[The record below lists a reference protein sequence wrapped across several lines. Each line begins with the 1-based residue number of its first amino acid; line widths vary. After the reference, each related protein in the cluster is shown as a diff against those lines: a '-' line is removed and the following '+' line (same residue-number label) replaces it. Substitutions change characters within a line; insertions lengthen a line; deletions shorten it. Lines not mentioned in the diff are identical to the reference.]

1 MQLKEYQAKV
11 LERLDQYLE
20 TLGEIRDRVEKIN
33 RLLVKEGDK
42 PEIRNYCREAWDEL
56 NEKNLLPRFRDKSGA
71 ITAAEYIDRA
81 DGLKRHIPN
90 ICIRIPTGGGK
101 TLLAAAAVER
111 INTDYFR
118 RQTGLVLWVVPSDAI
133 YRQTWKNLAN
143 REHPYRQMLERA
155 SGGRVRMLEK
165 MDDFTRQDTEEYLCV
180 MLLMLQSSARKSKE
194 TLKMFQDSGNFT
206 TFFPEVDDQIANKAL
221 AREIPNLA
229 LNDLAEMGYGGPESG
244 RGGTRPSRDGCG
256 TGGSAST
263 PTETAAGFWAGISIK
278 HSLGN
283 ALRIV
288 RPIVIIDEGHKAYSD
303 TARDTLNGFNPS
315 FIMELS
321 ATPNAGKKR
330 VSNIL
335 VDVPGTALKEEEMIK
350 LPINIFNYDRADWKH
365 TLTQAHAQL
374 DDLQKVAGEL
384 QANQNRYVRPIMLV
398 RVDRTGKDQRDKTEI
413 HAEDAREYLIDKLGV
428 KPEAIRVKSASLD
441 ELGDE
446 DLLADTCDVRFIIT
460 KDALREGWDCPFAY
474 VLAILS
480 RTTAQTALTQ
490 MIGRVLRE
498 PGAQA
503 TGLPALD
510 ECYVYCFDQEV
521 QRAVESVRKGLEEE
535 GMGDLG
541 ADIRDGTGSTGLQ
554 AKRITVERH
563 ARFKGLKIF
572 LPRVLHRQSDGEYRP
587 LDYDRDILAG
597 MDWESLRYRQR
608 DEFEPEEQDYLQE
621 TQARMDVR
629 AEVNGHTTFVDE
641 QRVARTA
648 TAGELDTAFLVRL
661 LIDVVPNPWQGA
673 RILDDA
679 LRALRARD
687 FTESRIYANRMALIK
702 SMKADLKEQVDA
714 SAEAIFRERLESG
727 AITFRLLSA
736 GDDRLNWKLAETI
749 EYQVT
754 DADPLLKKRNGEP
767 LERYLFEKVYQ
778 KDFNEELEKPV
789 AWYLDGQNAVKWW
802 HRLVARQDY
811 YVQGWQRQRVYPD
824 FLACVQE
831 TGNGFRFTVLET
843 KGRQLK
849 GNDDTEYKR
858 QLFDV
863 LTEYYA
869 HVVDAGE
876 LELDLG
882 ENKMLFKMLLQDTWE
897 AAVRPALA

>member
-1 MQLKEYQAKV
+1 VQLKDYQAKV
-11 LERLDQYLE
+11 LERFDQYLE
-20 TLGEIRDRVEKIN
+20 VLGEHRDRLEKIN

-56 NEKNLLPRFRDKSGA
+56 NDRNLLPRFRDKSGKS
-71 ITAAEYIDRA
+71 TAPPYIDRA
-81 DGLKRHIPN
+81 DGLSRHIPN
-90 ICIRIPTGGGK
+90 MCIKIPTGGGK

-111 INTDYFR
+111 INADYFR
-118 RQTGLVLWVVPSDAI
+118 RQTGFVLWVVPSDAI

-165 MDDFTRQDTEEYLCV
+165 MDNFTRQDTDEYLCV

-194 TLKMFQDSGNFT
+194 TLKMFRDSGNFT
-206 TFFPEVDDQIANKAL
+206 SFFPEVDDQIANKAV

-229 LNDLAEMGYGGPESG
+229 LNDLADTGY
-244 RGGTRPSRDGCG
+244 
-256 TGGSAST
+256 TGGGVSL
-263 PTETAAGFWAGISIK
+263 K

-303 TARDTLNGFNPS
+303 TARDTLNGFNPR
-315 FIMELS
+315 FILELS

-330 VSNIL
+330 ASNIL
-335 VDVPGTALKEEEMIK
+335 VDVPGTALKDEEMIK

-374 DDLQKVAGEL
+374 DDLQDEAEEL

-413 HAEDAREYLIDKLGV
+413 HAEDAREYLVDKLGV

-446 DLLADTCDVRFIIT
+446 DLLADTSDVRYIIT

-503 TGLPALD
+503 TGMSPLD

-541 ADIRDGTGSTGLQ
+541 ADVRDRVGSTGLET
-554 AKRITVERH
+554 KRITVERH
-563 ARFKGLKIF
+563 PKFKGLKVF
-572 LPRVLHRQSDGEYRP
+572 LPRVLHRQGDGDYRI
-587 LDYDRDILAG
+587 LDYDRDILASL
-597 MDWESLRYRQR
+597 DWETFRYRKR

-621 TQARMDVR
+621 TRARMDV
-629 AEVNGHTTFVDE
+629 AATENGRTAFVDDR
-641 QRVARTA
+641 RVERTA
-648 TAGELDTAFLVRL
+648 AAGELDTAFLVRL
-661 LIDVVPNPWQGA
+661 LLDVVPNPWQGA
-673 RILDDA
+673 RILEDA

-687 FTESRIYANRMALIK
+687 FAESRIYANRMALIK
-702 SMKADLKEQVDA
+702 SMKADLKKQIDA
-714 SAEAIFRERLESG
+714 RAEALFRDRLESG
-727 AITFRLLSA
+727 DITFRLLSA
-736 GDDRLNWKLAETI
+736 GDARLNWKLAETV
-749 EYQVT
+749 EYEVT
-754 DADPLLKKRNGEP
+754 DADPILRKRNGEP

-778 KDFNEELEKPV
+778 KEFNEELEKPV
-789 AWYLDGQNAVKWW
+789 AWYLDGQDAVKWW

-824 FLACVQE
+824 FLACVEQ
-831 TGNGFRFTVLET
+831 TGEGFRFTVLET

-849 GNDDTEYKR
+849 GNDDTEYKH

-863 LTEYYA
+863 LTEYYEN
-869 HVVDAGE
+869 VVDAGE
-876 LELDLG
+876 LELDLD
-882 ENKMLFKMLLQDTWE
+882 ENRVLFRMLLQDTWE
-897 AAVRPALA
+897 EEIRPSLS

>member
-20 TLGEIRDRVEKIN
+20 TLGEHRDRLEKIN

-71 ITAAEYIDRA
+71 ITAGQYIDRA

-90 ICIRIPTGGGK
+90 ICIKIPTGGGK

-133 YRQTWKNLAN
+133 YRQTWRNLAN

-165 MDDFTRQDTEEYLCV
+165 MDDFTRQDTAEYLCV

-194 TLKMFQDSGNFT
+194 TLKMFQDSGSFT

-229 LNDLAEMGYGGPESG
+229 LNDLADTGYTG
-244 RGGTRPSRDGCG
+244 DGV
-256 TGGSAST
+256 SL
-263 PTETAAGFWAGISIK
+263 K

-315 FIMELS
+315 FILELS

-335 VDVPGTALKEEEMIK
+335 VDVPGTALKDEEMIK

-374 DDLQKVAGEL
+374 DDLQRAAREL

-398 RVDRTGKDQRDKTEI
+398 RVDRTGKDQRDKTDI

-446 DLLADTCDVRFIIT
+446 DLLADTSDVRFIIT

-503 TGLPALD
+503 TGLPPLD

-541 ADIRDGTGSTGLQ
+541 ADVRDGTGSTGLQ
-554 AKRITVERH
+554 AKRITVQRQP
-563 ARFKGLKIF
+563 RFNGLKIF
-572 LPRVLHRQSDGEYRP
+572 LPRVLHRQGDGEYRP

-597 MDWESLRYRQR
+597 LDWESFRYRKR

-621 TQARMDVR
+621 TRARMDVTA
-629 AEVNGHTTFVDE
+629 AENGHTTFVDE

-648 TAGELDTAFLVRL
+648 TGGALDSAFLVRL
-661 LIDVVPNPWQGA
+661 LLDVVPNPWQGA
-673 RILDDA
+673 RILEDA
-679 LRALRARD
+679 LAALRVRN

-714 SAEAIFRERLESG
+714 TAQTLFHERLESG
-727 AITFRLLSA
+727 DITFRLLSA

-749 EYQVT
+749 EYEVT

-802 HRLVARQDY
+802 HRLVAKQDY

-858 QLFDV
+858 RLFDV
-863 LTEYYA
+863 LTEYYEN
-869 HVVDAGE
+869 VVDAGE

-882 ENKMLFKMLLQDTWE
+882 ENRMLFKMLLQDTWQE
-897 AAVRPALA
+897 QIKPSLV

>member
-20 TLGEIRDRVEKIN
+20 TLGEHRGRLEKIN

-71 ITAAEYIDRA
+71 ITTAEYIDRA
-81 DGLKRHIPN
+81 DGLKRHIPT
-90 ICIRIPTGGGK
+90 ICIKIPTGGGK

-143 REHPYRQMLERA
+143 REHPYRQMIERA

-194 TLKMFQDSGNFT
+194 TLKMFQDSGSFT

-229 LNDLAEMGYGGPESG
+229 LNDLADTGYTG
-244 RGGTRPSRDGCG
+244 DGV
-256 TGGSAST
+256 SL
-263 PTETAAGFWAGISIK
+263 K

-288 RPIVIIDEGHKAYSD
+288 RPIVIIDEGHKAYSE

-315 FIMELS
+315 FILELS
-321 ATPNAGKKR
+321 ATPNTGKKR

-335 VDVPGTALKEEEMIK
+335 VDVPGTALKDEEMIK

-374 DDLQKVAGEL
+374 DDLDRVAGEL

-398 RVDRTGKDQRDKTEI
+398 RVDRTGKDQRDKTDI

-541 ADIRDGTGSTGLQ
+541 ADVRDGTGATGLQ
-554 AKRITVERH
+554 AKRITVERQS
-563 ARFKGLKIF
+563 RFKGLKIF

-587 LDYDRDILAG
+587 LDYDRDILAD
-597 MDWESLRYRQR
+597 MDWESLRYRKR

-648 TAGELDTAFLVRL
+648 TAGELDSAFLVRL
-661 LIDVVPNPWQGA
+661 LLDVVPNPWQGA

-679 LRALRARD
+679 LRALRARE

-702 SMKADLKEQVDA
+702 SMKADLKEQIDA
-714 SAEAIFRERLESG
+714 RAESIFRERLESG

-749 EYQVT
+749 EYEVT

-863 LTEYYA
+863 LTEYYE

-882 ENKMLFKMLLQDTWE
+882 ENKMLFRMVLQDTWE
-897 AAVRPALA
+897 ADVRPALA